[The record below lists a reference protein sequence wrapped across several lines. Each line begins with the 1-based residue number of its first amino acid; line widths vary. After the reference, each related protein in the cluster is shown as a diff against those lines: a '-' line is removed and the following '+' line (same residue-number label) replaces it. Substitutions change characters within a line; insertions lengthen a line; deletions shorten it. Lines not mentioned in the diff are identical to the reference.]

1 MAEIEVPVYCYWNG
15 CIKYGPEGVYYEGG
29 STPKK
34 IIVHP
39 KIALNR
45 LLDEMYMLTGV
56 DVVDKQRSK
65 VKIFVV
71 GKSTFQYL
79 LLPVMN
85 NHSLETMLGV
95 PSKHPSIKMSNCIW
109 KSNLMELLILL
120 PVPRNDRGLI
130 YLLKRDNSNMMT
142 EDKADAVALVT
153 GDTINSHKD
162 LEKYSG
168 SGVLKPCI
176 SSLWLDDHDLR
187 VGLCFK
193 DVDELKKAIVK
204 YTGPHTCYLKN
215 PEDFESEFD
224 ADEFERVVRVHPTKS
239 FAELKKWWKDK
250 SGYLLEDKD
259 VREVKEEAI
268 KTVFGDWDQKIC
280 PTLQTFDRSWYQRVE
295 RKVKG
300 KYKLKLKL
308 MIASGLDAANHF
320 LPLAFAVTKKVSS
333 DSWRWFLS
341 GIREKVVDMKQ
352 N

>member
-15 CIKYGPEGVYYEGG
+15 CIKYGPGGVYYEGG

-65 VKIFVV
+65 VKIFGRYPSVV

-95 PSKHPSIKMSNCIW
+95 PSKHPSIKMSNFKPDGVVDPAACSSKRQRTDIFV
-109 KSNLMELLILL
+109 KLE
-120 PVPRNDRGLI
+120 
-130 YLLKRDNSNMMT
+130 RDNSNMMT

-193 DVDELKKAIVK
+193 DVDELKKAVDWYSINRQKRCVVQE
-204 YTGPHTCYLKN
+204 TG
-215 PEDFESEFD
+215 
-224 ADEFERVVRVHPTKS
+224 
-239 FAELKKWWKDK
+239 
-250 SGYLLEDKD
+250 
-259 VREVKEEAI
+259 
-268 KTVFGDWDQKIC
+268 
-280 PTLQTFDRSWYQRVE
+280 
-295 RKVKG
+295 
-300 KYKLKLKL
+300 
-308 MIASGLDAANHF
+308 
-320 LPLAFAVTKKVSS
+320 
-333 DSWRWFLS
+333 
-341 GIREKVVDMKQ
+341 
-352 N
+352 